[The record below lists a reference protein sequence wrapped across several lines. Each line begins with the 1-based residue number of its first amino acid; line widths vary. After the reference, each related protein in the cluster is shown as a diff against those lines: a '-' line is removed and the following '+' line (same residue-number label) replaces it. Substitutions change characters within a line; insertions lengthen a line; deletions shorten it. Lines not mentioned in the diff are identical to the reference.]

1 MPAPLV
7 SIVIPIYK
15 VEEFL
20 PDCLESAINQSYQ
33 NLEIICVN
41 DGSPDRCGEILDK
54 YAAQDKRI
62 KVINQPNGGLSA
74 ARNHGLR
81 EASGEYVLF
90 IDSDDWISTDCVE
103 KLLSAIEKSHADV
116 AGVHDILSYYSPQK
130 IVKDRILS
138 GHSEGAFQITPQL
151 MRQMWVVAWGKLYR
165 RQQLSDFKMAFPEGY
180 IYEDEYFHHV
190 LLPNLHKIVIA
201 DGGAYYY
208 RQRENSIMS
217 QKKLRSG
224 KDNLEIFE
232 RIFKHYR
239 DKGLIGR
246 FDLPVRILSSG
257 FVNNENPEAYFSKV
271 KELICRLELTEEML
285 GKHELMRGLFNSR
298 DFRQYC
304 RCESCYRAKQWFKKF
319 RKRLFRLK
327 VGRKTHIELLG
338 LVLLHR
344 AKGEQTVFLG
354 VKL

>member
-208 RQRENSIMS
+208 R
-217 QKKLRSG
+217 
-224 KDNLEIFE
+224 
-232 RIFKHYR
+232 
-239 DKGLIGR
+239 
-246 FDLPVRILSSG
+246 
-257 FVNNENPEAYFSKV
+257 
-271 KELICRLELTEEML
+271 
-285 GKHELMRGLFNSR
+285 
-298 DFRQYC
+298 
-304 RCESCYRAKQWFKKF
+304 
-319 RKRLFRLK
+319 
-327 VGRKTHIELLG
+327 
-338 LVLLHR
+338 
-344 AKGEQTVFLG
+344 
-354 VKL
+354 